1 MTSGGTL
8 RALVSSREFRGLWI
22 GSTVSTAG
30 DQLAVVALSL
40 IVYERTGSPAWTAL
54 TWSLSLLPPLISGPM
69 LGWLA
74 DRYPRRTVMIICAW
88 LQAALVTLMA
98 LPFMPLWAMVVLLVA
113 VQMVASPFLA
123 AQEASLPSVLPDSRY
138 DDGVA
143 LFGTSVDVAQ
153 MVGLAAAG
161 FLVSGAGP
169 SVALAIDAGTF
180 VLVAILVHTSVL
192 HRPAADPLRNRS
204 ADHPAD
210 EPRSG
215 GVFTLLVTE
224 PRLRSLMGMRLL
236 AGLAM
241 APEGLAVP
249 LAASL
254 NAVWAVGLILAIEP
268 AANVLGVAVLF
279 RLVRDPAKRER
290 LIGPLAIL
298 SLAPL
303 VLFIFNPNLTW
314 TVTLLVIAGMAGA
327 YHTPARSAWMRIMPD
342 AYRGRASGIG
352 RAALRSS
359 QAGGMATAGV
369 VAHGIGSVTATIAG
383 AGGIG
388 LLLAA
393 QAAVA
398 WRRARARNDPKV
410 VAT

>member
-1 MTSGGTL
+1 MTSGGTI
-8 RALVSSREFRGLWI
+8 RALVGNREFRGMWI
-22 GSTVSTAG
+22 GSTVSTFG
-30 DQLAVVALSL
+30 DQLAAVALSL
-40 IVYERTGSPAWTAL
+40 LVFERTQSPAWTAL
-54 TWSLSLLPPLISGPM
+54 TWSLTLFPPLISGPL

-74 DRYPRRTVMIICAW
+74 DRFPRRTVMVVCAW
-88 LQAALVTLMA
+88 LQAALVALMA
-98 LPFMPLWAMVVLLVA
+98 VPGTPLWIMIVLLV
-113 VQMVASPFLA
+113 VVLMISSPFLA
-123 AQEASLPSVLPDSRY
+123 AQEASLPHVLSEKRY

-161 FLVSGAGP
+161 FLVTNAGP
-169 SVALAIDAGTF
+169 NLALAIDAATF
-180 VLVAILVHTSVL
+180 VWVAILVQVSVR
-192 HRPAADPLRNRS
+192 HRPAADPLGAHRDPEGPKG
-204 ADHPAD
+204 A
-210 EPRSG
+210 
-215 GVFTLLVTE
+215 FTLLVTE

-241 APEGLAVP
+241 VPEGLAVP

-254 NAVWAVGLILAIEP
+254 DAMWAVGLILAIEP

-303 VLFIFNPNLTW
+303 VMFALHPNLTW
-314 TVTLLVIAGMAGA
+314 TIVLLVIAGMAGA
-327 YHTPARSAWMRIMPD
+327 YHTPARSAWMRILPD
-342 AYRGRASGIG
+342 AYRGRAYGIG

-359 QAGGMATAGV
+359 QGGGMAVAGV
-369 VAHGIGSVTATIAG
+369 VAHSIGSVTATIAG

-388 LLLAA
+388 LLLAT

-398 WRRARARNDPKV
+398 WRRARSRNDSKAV
-410 VAT
+410 VI

>member
-8 RALVSSREFRGLWI
+8 RALVSDREFRGLWI

-30 DQLAVVALSL
+30 DQLAAVALSL
-40 IVYERTGSPAWTAL
+40 LVFERTGSPLWTAL
-54 TWSLSLLPPLISGPM
+54 TWSLTLFPPLIAGP
-69 LGWLA
+69 LLAWLA
-74 DRYPRRTVMIICAW
+74 DRFPRRTVMIICAW
-88 LQAALVTLMA
+88 LQAAIVGLMA
-98 LPFMPLWAMVVLLVA
+98 LPGMPLWLMIVLLVA

-123 AQEASLPSVLPDSRY
+123 AQEASLPSVLPDKRY

-153 MVGLAAAG
+153 MAGLAAAG
-161 FLVSGAGP
+161 FIVTASSP
-169 SVALAIDAGTF
+169 SVALAIDAVTF
-180 VLVAILVHTSVL
+180 VLVAILVHTSVK
-192 HRPAADPLRNRS
+192 HRPAADPRRHRK
-204 ADHPAD
+204 ADTSG
-210 EPRSG
+210 EPPRQ

-241 APEGLAVP
+241 VPEGLAVP

-254 NAVWAVGLILAIEP
+254 DAVWAVGLILAIEP

-279 RLVRDPAKRER
+279 RWVREPAKRER

-303 VLFIFNPNLTW
+303 VMFALNPNLTW
-314 TVTLLVIAGMAGA
+314 TIALLVIAGMAGA
-327 YHTPARSAWMRIMPD
+327 YHTPARSAWMRMLPD
-342 AYRGRASGIG
+342 AYRGRAYGIG

-359 QAGGMATAGV
+359 QGGGMAVAGV
-369 VAHGIGSVTATIAG
+369 VAHAVGSITATIAG

-393 QAAVA
+393 QATLS
-398 WRRARARNDPKV
+398 WHRARMRGDRKV
-410 VAT
+410 VVS